1 LKKEKKIDLMFIF
14 KPADSGDDDVAA
26 VDSFST
32 DDIFSLRNVASSSI
46 TGISSVISLGVDDK
60 LIIDAELNIFGGES
74 NRFVVS
80 DDFDM

>member
-1 LKKEKKIDLMFIF
+1 LKKEKKIDLMFIS
-14 KPADSGDDDVAA
+14 KPADSGDVVA

-32 DDIFSLRNVASSSI
+32 DDIFSLRNVDVDSSSI

-60 LIIDAELNIFGGES
+60 LIIDGELNIFGGES